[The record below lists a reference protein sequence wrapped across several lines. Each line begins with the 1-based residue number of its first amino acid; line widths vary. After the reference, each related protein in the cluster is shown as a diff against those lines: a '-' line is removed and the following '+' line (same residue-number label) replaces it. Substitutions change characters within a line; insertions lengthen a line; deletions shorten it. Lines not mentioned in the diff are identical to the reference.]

1 VRSLYNIPKIERAR
15 GTLAVLASVILLL
28 GALAAQETSAKLPDA
43 GSSTGVKPAQAESGA
58 GQQQLGDELAQE
70 TREAAGEDQ
79 TVQFKQSYS
88 VRLLARLTGLSPR
101 HAYWLSLLLNF
112 GIVAGLII
120 WFSRKHLPGAFR
132 SRTGQIQKAME
143 EARQASQ
150 EANQRLEAIAARL
163 SRLDVEIRELRD
175 AAEREAAAE
184 ETRIQAAAEEDTRK
198 IVQSAEQEIAAAA
211 KSARR
216 ELTAYAASLAVSLAA
231 QQIQVDQ
238 ATDQA
243 LVRGFVEELSA
254 DGHPGKGKN

>member
-1 VRSLYNIPKIERAR
+1 VRISLGISRNKR
-15 GTLAVLASVILLL
+15 GRWTLALLVGVVLLL
-28 GALAAQETSAKLPDA
+28 GVLAAQENGAKQGA
-43 GSSTGVKPAQAESGA
+43 SSSSSTEEQKA
-58 GQQQLGDELAQE
+58 GERKHPELSEELAQE
-70 TREAAGEDQ
+70 SREAAGEDQ
-79 TVQFKQSYS
+79 TAQFKQSYS
-88 VRLLARLTGLSPR
+88 VRLLARFTGLSPH

-112 GIVAGLII
+112 GVIAGLIV
-120 WFSRKHLPGAFR
+120 WGSKKYLPGLFR

-163 SRLDVEIRELRD
+163 SRLGAEIKELRD
-175 AAEREAAAE
+175 AAEKEAAAE
-184 ETRIQAAAEEDTRK
+184 EARIQTAAEEDTRK

-211 KSARR
+211 KAVRR

-243 LVRGFVEELSA
+243 LVRGFVEELAA
-254 DGHPGKGKN
+254 DDQRRKGEN